1 MSRPVQSNHCRRS
14 DDWSRSPTSK
24 VLPDGV
30 VRLRFSDSTER
41 IVDLAPF
48 LWGPAFEGLA
58 EDDDLFA
65 EVKVDS
71 KTSTIAWPNGA
82 DLDPDVLHG
91 DFEPAKPAGRGQS
104 PGVREGPPLTRGQ
117 TVEPSTEAARACI

>member
-1 MSRPVQSNHCRRS
+1 MVDITNVE
-14 DDWSRSPTSK
+14 
-24 VLPDGV
+24 VLHDRV

-65 EVKVDS
+65 EVEVDS
-71 KTSTIAWPNGA
+71 ETGTIAWPNGA

-91 DFEPAKPAGRGQS
+91 DFEPTKQ
-104 PGVREGPPLTRGQ
+104 
-117 TVEPSTEAARACI
+117 ARTKS

>member
-1 MSRPVQSNHCRRS
+1 MVDLTNVE
-14 DDWSRSPTSK
+14 
-24 VLPDGV
+24 VLHDRV

-58 EDDDLFA
+58 EGDGVFA

-71 KTSTIAWPNGA
+71 DGHNCLAERCRPRS
-82 DLDPDVLHG
+82 
-91 DFEPAKPAGRGQS
+91 
-104 PGVREGPPLTRGQ
+104 
-117 TVEPSTEAARACI
+117 